1 MKSFRKSVIFLILKD
16 IANFMNTA
24 VVLIMQAQNID
35 TTCGNYTQKY
45 WEQFLSNWKNKIF
58 SIIDRNHRNK

>member
-1 MKSFRKSVIFLILKD
+1 MKSLRKSVIFLILKD

-45 WEQFLSNWKNKIF
+45 WEQFLSN
-58 SIIDRNHRNK
+58 